1 MTKTDEKK
9 FDETLRRLMSAP
21 PKPQE
26 DMKKG
31 RRVEKPLREM
41 PPPPIGLSG
50 PN

>member
-1 MTKTDEKK
+1 MTQPHEKK

-31 RRVEKPLREM
+31 REPKPA
-41 PPPPIGLSG
+41 PDQS
-50 PN
+50 NVNSKTDT